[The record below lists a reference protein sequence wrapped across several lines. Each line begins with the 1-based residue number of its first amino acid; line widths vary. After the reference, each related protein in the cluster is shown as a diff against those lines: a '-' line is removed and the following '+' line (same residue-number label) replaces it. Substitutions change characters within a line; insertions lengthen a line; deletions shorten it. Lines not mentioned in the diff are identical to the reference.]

1 MKYLL
6 CILVSYLIGSI
17 NPAYYFGKKKGINIK
32 KEGSKNAGASNAV
45 ILLGK
50 SIGAICALL
59 DIGKACFAIRFCQRL
74 FPTLANVFAVSGTAC
89 ILGHIFPF
97 YMKFKG
103 GKGLACLGGVV
114 LMYDLK
120 FFFLFLLIEVIIAL
134 LTDYICFVPITASV
148 FFPFAYGILTSNAIG
163 ALIFGIA
170 AIVILLKHVENI
182 KRIHVGREMR
192 LSFLWNRD
200 NEIKRVTRDNNDE

>member
-6 CILVSYLIGSI
+6 CVVISYLIGTV
-17 NPAYYFGKKKGINIK
+17 NPAYLFGKRKGVDIK
-32 KEGSKNAGASNAV
+32 NEGSKNAGASNAV

-50 SIGAICALL
+50 AIGIICALL
-59 DIGKACFAIRFCQRL
+59 DIGKACFAIHFCRRL
-74 FPTLANVFAVSGTAC
+74 FPTLANVFAISGTAC

-114 LMYDLK
+114 LMYDWK
-120 FFFLFLLIEVIIAL
+120 FFLLFLLAEIIIAL
-134 LTDYICFVPITASV
+134 ATDYICFVPITASV
-148 FFPFAYGILTSNAIG
+148 IFPIAYGILSSNAIG

-170 AIVILLKHVENI
+170 AIVILSKHVENI
-182 KRIHVGREMR
+182 KRIQEGKEMR

-200 NEIKRVTRDNNDE
+200 NEIKRVTREDNDE